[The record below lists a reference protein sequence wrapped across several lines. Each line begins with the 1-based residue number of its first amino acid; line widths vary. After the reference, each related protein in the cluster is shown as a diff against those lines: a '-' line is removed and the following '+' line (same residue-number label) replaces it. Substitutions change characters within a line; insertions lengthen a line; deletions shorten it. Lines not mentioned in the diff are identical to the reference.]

1 MNSTAQRPIFL
12 GGEHRS
18 GTTLL
23 SLMLNA
29 HPDLVMGP
37 EIDFLEPPDLGA
49 HILRCYDL
57 LCQNDPAV
65 KGEGVQTADPQW
77 QKGVQFIRQ
86 CQRFGLEPDNL
97 MALICDCRQA
107 LGNDPASFAER
118 CLLMDAIGQVKCRGA
133 QKWGLKIQH
142 NIVLLEQFLEFW
154 PQAVFIHLIRDGR
167 DVAASH
173 IRSPWDWAYRSIEA
187 AAMGWSSIVCHP
199 VLRPS
204 SHLIEMKYEDLLLD
218 TKACLA
224 DLLKKLALPWDDG
237 VLHYWEKEQ
246 PLLAQPFNHPSAE
259 AVRHPPH
266 QKAISRYQQDLSAE
280 EIAIFEKIAG
290 TALQRY
296 GYPSQIISPTLT
308 SRVGKGFEENETA
321 KRRNDFC

>member
-1 MNSTAQRPIFL
+1 MNNTGQQVIFL
-12 GGEHRS
+12 GGDHRS

-29 HPDLVMGP
+29 HSDLVMGP
-37 EIDFLEPPDLGA
+37 EIDFLEPANLGVY
-49 HILRCYDL
+49 ILKCGDL
-57 LCQNDPAV
+57 LRQDHPDV
-65 KGEGVQTADPQW
+65 RGTGVNTADPQW
-77 QKGVQFIRQ
+77 QKGIQFIRQ
-86 CQRFGLEPDNL
+86 CQRFGLGLENL
-97 MALICDCRQA
+97 MLLVDDCRQS
-107 LGNDPASFAER
+107 LGKDPVSFAER
-118 CLLMDAIGQVKCRGA
+118 CFLIDAIGRFKGRDT
-133 QKWGLKIQH
+133 QKWGLKIQR
-142 NIVLLEQFLEFW
+142 NIVLLEQFLDVW

-173 IRSPWDWAYRSIEA
+173 IRSTWDWAYRSIEA
-187 AAMGWSSIVCHP
+187 AAMGWASIVCHP
-199 VLRPS
+199 VLEPS
-204 SHLIEMKYEDLLLD
+204 PHLIELKYEDLLLD

-224 DLLKKLALPWDDG
+224 DLLKKLALPWDHG

-296 GYPSQIISPTLT
+296 GYPRQIISPTLT
-308 SRVGKGFEENETA
+308 NRVEKEFEKNETA
-321 KRRNDFC
+321 KRRDDFS